1 MNNYFIKFVSFPNFW
16 TKIRYFMRNEVDEI
30 SFYYRRR
37 LKNEILSFVVQEAQL
52 SLQGAKQ
59 VWHSFFIEMLQK
71 SVRNS

>member
-1 MNNYFIKFVSFPNFW
+1 
-16 TKIRYFMRNEVDEI
+16 MRNEVDEI